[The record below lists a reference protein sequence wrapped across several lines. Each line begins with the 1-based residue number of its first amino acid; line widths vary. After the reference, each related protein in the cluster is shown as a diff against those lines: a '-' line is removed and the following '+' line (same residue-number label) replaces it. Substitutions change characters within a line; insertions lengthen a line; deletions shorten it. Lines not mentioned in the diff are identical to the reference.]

1 LTSID
6 LRLGSLR
13 ATGYDVHRSGVRWL
27 CESGQYVRPN
37 QVFGYCNI
45 SLEPST
51 GRLSGPPPFAEELEL
66 QVAFAARVGGRISID
81 STVSRG
87 GYLSVRGVDIWDADA
102 VIASIDPD
110 PDASP
115 DVDPSRLRLLVLAGR
130 RMTALADAHSGLLPG
145 WHGRSRGWWC
155 EEGETPVTLL
165 SLGICDATGV
175 VVGEQCAF
183 FEMFAAAPMPA
194 QMVFIPDHPLAP
206 AAPVLLDQIRRTPP
220 QFDAIAA
227 DLRGFLLRP
236 NSASSPDDLMFAG
249 TLLSVMQRNPIR
261 ESYNIFSADGS
272 SRLEPAEAVLLS
284 LNAEPQSILRHRKLG
299 YHLHVMRHHQ
309 AAAGPAIRA
318 WLAEAFEPVR
328 RSVDDIK
335 RDYET
340 LIDTIGQ
347 TTGGRIIIL
356 NRMSTSG
363 YEDISSYMAFDAP
376 MSNTL
381 ANVASKELNLML
393 QDVADK
399 RELRIIDVDAI
410 AADIGGGEHLPDGI
424 HQSGPMQMLLRQE
437 ILAALSGLRQPDM
450 RAAAV
455 RSRQIRSRVL

>member
-6 LRLGSLR
+6 LHLGSLR
-13 ATGYDVHRSGVRWL
+13 ATGYNIYRSGVRWL
-27 CESGQYVRPN
+27 CETGQYLRPD
-37 QVFGYCNI
+37 QVFAYCNI
-45 SLEPST
+45 SLEPAA
-51 GRLSGPPPFAEELEL
+51 GRLGGPPPFAEELEL
-66 QVAFAARVGGRISID
+66 QIAFAPRVGGRISIN
-81 STVSRG
+81 SSAARG
-87 GYLSVRGVDIWDADA
+87 GYLSVRGVDIWDAG
-102 VIASIDPD
+102 VVVASIDPD
-110 PDASP
+110 PDAG
-115 DVDPSRLRLLVLAGR
+115 DAVDASRLRLLALAGR

-183 FEMFAAAPMPA
+183 FEMFEATPMA
-194 QMVFIPDHPLAP
+194 SQMVFIPDHPLAP
-206 AAPVLLDQIRRTPP
+206 AAPVLLDQLQRTPA

-227 DLRGFLLRP
+227 DLRAFFTR
-236 NSASSPDDLMFAG
+236 SAAAPSPDDLMFAG

-261 ESYNIFSADGS
+261 DSYNIFSADGS
-272 SRLEPAEAVLLS
+272 ARLRPADALLLS

-299 YHLHVMRHHQ
+299 YHVQIMRHHQ

-328 RSVDDIK
+328 RSIGDIK
-335 RDYET
+335 REYET
-340 LIDTIGQ
+340 LIDTMKR
-347 TTGGRIIIL
+347 TTGGRAIIL

-363 YEDISSYMAFDAP
+363 YEDISSYLAFDAP

-393 QDVADK
+393 QDIADE
-399 RELRIIDVDAI
+399 RELHIVDVDAI

-437 ILAALSGLRQPDM
+437 ILGILSDLRKSDALV
-450 RAAAV
+450 AAV
-455 RSRQIRSRVL
+455 R